1 MVEVAERDVTSE
13 ELAAEVEAAIRRTG
27 VRVLGPGRE
36 QYDLGGEQHFESMPL
51 GELLRW
57 AQEELDDVIVY
68 AVMQSIRFRRLQS
81 VVAARHDSE
90 GDERKR

>member
-1 MVEVAERDVTSE
+1 MTSE
-13 ELAAEVEAAIRRTG
+13 ELAAEVEATIRRTSL
-27 VRVLGPGRE
+27 RVLGPGRE

-68 AVMQSIRFRRLQS
+68 AVMQSIRFSRLQS
-81 VVAARHDSE
+81 VVARHDSE